1 MHEGYSPDFLEDP
14 LDELM
19 CEYVDGTMDPAVRA
33 AFEEFLEANPELL
46 EEAKCLCQTRDMLCS
61 YGFRNTQ
68 SSQCQMRRRVVDEI
82 GRKDRSEKV
91 IADRLANIALVT
103 SAVGLVLIFGMM
115 VGLTNDAVPVVVG
128 EQVASEE
135 PETPVD
141 SMVQPVDAHFG
152 LSGGVPLEWRI
163 DQSRTG
169 LVAPISSLP
178 VLSSSVHMTPSVSR
192 ARSGFQTASAA
203 VSASASGSR

>member
-1 MHEGYSPDFLEDP
+1 MHEGYSSDSKEDP

-61 YGFRNTQ
+61 YGFRHTQ

-115 VGLTNDAVPVVVG
+115 VGLAGESGPVVVG
-128 EQVASEE
+128 EQVAAEE
-135 PETPVD
+135 PESPVD
-141 SMVQPVDAHFG
+141 SMVLPVDAHTG

-178 VLSSSVHMTPSVSR
+178 VLSLSAQMTPSTSANR
-192 ARSGFQTASAA
+192 KGLQTASAA
-203 VSASASGSR
+203 VTR

>member
-1 MHEGYSPDFLEDP
+1 MEDP

-61 YGFRNTQ
+61 YGFRHTPPDK
-68 SSQCQMRRRVVDEI
+68 CQMRRRVVDEI
-82 GRKDRSEKV
+82 GRKDRSEKL
-91 IADRLANIALVT
+91 IADRLGNIALVT
-103 SAVGLVLIFGMM
+103 SAVGLFLIFGMM
-115 VGLTNDAVPVVVG
+115 VGLTNDAVPVVSG

-141 SMVQPVDAHFG
+141 SMVLPVDAHAR
-152 LSGGVPLEWRI
+152 LSGGLPLEWRI

-178 VLSSSVHMTPSVSR
+178 VLSSSIHMTPSM
-192 ARSGFQTASAA
+192 AGTRSGLQT
-203 VSASASGSR
+203 VSATGSR